1 MDRLFS
7 WPSKIYI
14 SPQSYNFNMLQL
26 LLDGAT
32 WSWPFESLLS
42 SRRYCFRGM
51 SLLFPR
57 MSLLMLFLFCL
68 LSIDPFLHFLNRPI
82 FFIFQSSRS
91 KRNKDFAIAGI
102 RTFNLRVSRQILTP
116 GTTVPRLNSCVIM
129 SKIIL
134 AGFQDLRSLCSWA
147 KLGMWP
153 GSSSCFWVPDK
164 SLLS

>member
-1 MDRLFS
+1 MFSIYFFFFMWTARSGPSLFFDHLRS
-7 WPSKIYI
+7 IF
-14 SPQSYNFNMLQL
+14 PQSYNFNMLQL

-57 MSLLMLFLFCL
+57 MSLLMSFLFCL

-116 GTTVPRLNSCVIM
+116 GTTVPRLFTNIVW
-129 SKIIL
+129 L
-134 AGFQDLRSLCSWA
+134 WA
-147 KLGMWP
+147 P
-153 GSSSCFWVPDK
+153 IS
-164 SLLS
+164 